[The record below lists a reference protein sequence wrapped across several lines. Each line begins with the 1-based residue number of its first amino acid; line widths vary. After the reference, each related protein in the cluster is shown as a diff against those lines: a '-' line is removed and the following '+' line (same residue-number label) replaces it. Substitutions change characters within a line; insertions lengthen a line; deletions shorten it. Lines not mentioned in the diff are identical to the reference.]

1 MSKSI
6 KLCVCMCVLT
16 QKLDLLP
23 QPNEGEDGHVVAHT
37 DEKNEPQGNG
47 EVFHIRQFDH
57 FTW

>member
-1 MSKSI
+1 
-6 KLCVCMCVLT
+6 MCVLT

-37 DEKNEPQGNG
+37 DEKDEPQGNG

-57 FTW
+57 FT